1 MSEVTELLAAY
12 RQGELTLEELARR
25 FQERTWPPRR
35 PSPRTAREAWQRE
48 TEDPEPIQENS
59 FDEVASA
66 YSLGQITD
74 EEYDKLAQ
82 AVIDA
87 SQSQSEE

>member
-1 MSEVTELLAAY
+1 MSEVTELLTKY
-12 RQGELTLEELARR
+12 RQGELTLEELARQ
-25 FQERTWPPRR
+25 FGERTWPPRR

-48 TEDPEPIQENS
+48 MKDPEPIQENS

-66 YSLGQITD
+66 YSLGEITG

-82 AVIDA
+82 AVMEA
-87 SQSQSEE
+87 SRSQSED

>member
-1 MSEVTELLAAY
+1 MSEVTELLTAY
-12 RQGELTLEELARR
+12 RKGELTLEELARR

-48 TEDPEPIQENS
+48 MEDPEPIQENS

-66 YSLGQITD
+66 YSLGEITG
-74 EEYDKLAQ
+74 EEYDKLAH
-82 AVIDA
+82 AVMEA
-87 SQSQSEE
+87 SRSQSEE

>member
-1 MSEVTELLAAY
+1 MSEITELLTAY
-12 RQGELTLEELARR
+12 RKGELTLEELARR

-48 TEDPEPIQENS
+48 MEDPEPIQENS

-66 YSLGQITD
+66 YSLGEITD
-74 EEYDKLAQ
+74 EEYDKLAH
-82 AVIDA
+82 AVMEA
-87 SQSQSEE
+87 SRSQSEE

>member
-1 MSEVTELLAAY
+1 MSEVTELLTKY
-12 RQGELTLEELARR
+12 RQGDLTLDELARR

-66 YSLGQITD
+66 YSLGEITG
-74 EEYDKLAQ
+74 EEYDTLAR
-82 AVIDA
+82 AVMEA
-87 SQSQSEE
+87 SRSQSEE